1 MKKSFFIINTLC
13 FILLV
18 CFFSSRSSAVMKA
31 LSTEE
36 LTRASSMVIRGEVL
50 DVDAHWGQGSRTIY
64 TSATIIITDTIK
76 GNGTQKKIKVRYK
89 GGEIGNIGLKVSDT
103 SRFIKGEKVLLFLK
117 SEEIVKGKVI
127 SYKMT
132 GKAQGKYTIDKDN
145 IARKEGFSL
154 AGDDKNIDNNI
165 PVKAL
170 IDKIKKV
177 K

>member
-1 MKKSFFIINTLC
+1 
-13 FILLV
+13 
-18 CFFSSRSSAVMKA
+18 
-31 LSTEE
+31 
-36 LTRASSMVIRGEVL
+36 MVIMGEVL
-50 DVDAHWGQGSRTIY
+50 DVGAHWGQGGKTIY
-64 TSATIIITDTIK
+64 TSATILISDTIK
-76 GNGTQKKIKVRYK
+76 GNGTQKKVKVRYK

-117 SEEIVKGKVI
+117 SEEIVKGKVV

-132 GKAQGKYTIDKDN
+132 GKAQGKYAIDKDN
-145 IARKEGFSL
+145 IARKKGFSL

-165 PVKAL
+165 PVKEL